1 MTDREEIVTIKIAMS
16 TLKDLH
22 SKGLISSSDYEV
34 KHIDEE
40 YDYTDDPTWQQLKK
54 ESNKAYRK
62 LKDREY
68 DIRWNHKKE

>member
-1 MTDREEIVTIKIAMS
+1 MTDREEIVTIKITMS

-34 KHIDEE
+34 KHVDEE
-40 YDYTDDPTWQQLKK
+40 YVYTDDPTWQQLKK
-54 ESNKAYRK
+54 ESSKAYRK

-68 DIRWNHKKE
+68 DIRWKQKP